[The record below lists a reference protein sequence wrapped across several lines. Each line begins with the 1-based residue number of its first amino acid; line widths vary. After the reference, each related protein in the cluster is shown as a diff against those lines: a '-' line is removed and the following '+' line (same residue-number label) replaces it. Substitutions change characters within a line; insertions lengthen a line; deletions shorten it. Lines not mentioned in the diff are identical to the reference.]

1 MLEQE
6 KKYFADEQ
14 SGFGLNS
21 DDSAFA
27 IPLNSYVNCE
37 NLRSGSTDKGVT
49 GTMESVASNLQ
60 VSVDAQTDTIE
71 LGSYAD
77 SPNNRIIYFL
87 YDTLNTNSNKIVA
100 YYRSTG
106 NTYVVTFDGQVTGNL
121 NFNKNYPIQSWMEG
135 NLLFWTDNYT
145 DPKCINVD
153 AAIKLNYPS
162 FVTDVAPYTSPIAQ
176 SVITLIRYAPQRPPS
191 LTFQTIP
198 SRQNFLRD
206 FAGEF
211 AYRNNFRDGQT
222 SVFGTPSVMVNY
234 RFGTN
239 PSQTNYDNSN
249 RITVTLQWQNGF
261 DIEQDV
267 QRFEL
272 AVRYDNQPDYFV
284 LKVWDKSNAADLAE
298 INAYNAGGALTYFF
312 YNDKTGSPA
321 GTLVSAKP
329 FDTVPN
335 LSGTGGLGLD
345 RNFLGNNTIGYDTPA
360 TTSLRGSVSL
370 SGGIQEGS
378 QIFKSWSTYQLG
390 IRFRDKYKRACG
402 VVTDA
407 VQSIVTIPDRG
418 DYNNATSFYNLLSA
432 TLSNTNAL
440 AEIPDWAYYY
450 DILITKNLRTRFF
463 AEWAMRSGD
472 VQYVIKNVNGT
483 YTYQNTYVGGLFGLA
498 FKTSNLTL
506 NGMGVKFEQGD
517 FVRVYLS
524 GLSTAPFSLA
534 VVAQDADYIICNP
547 IDIGT
552 TTSLV
557 DLILV
562 EYYTPYISS
571 GNEFFYTVG
580 GVGVVNNPTTSIRQY
595 GTTGFN
601 ITGDVTFGY
610 RFFYSPSIYGYWSE
624 SMSPNDNLWKNWF
637 GIYGEENIVT
647 SLGRVVKETSVKW
660 SNTIIEGSNTN
671 GLSTFDAENEKLLPL
686 SMGTLR
692 KLQPTSKVQEQGN
705 IMLAIA
711 EQQTASLYLGEVQ
724 TYGSDQRP
732 ASVNTVQNVIGTV
745 NILKGDYGTI
755 NPESVTEYRGMV
767 FWIDVNNGRIIQY
780 SVNGLFPIS
789 NYKMTRFWNLW
800 CKQYKSMTSAQIEAL
815 GGRPFVFMAVD
826 SVHNELLISIPKL
839 SSVPPKGYLPDYP
852 STIYPFDIYDLQ
864 EKVIVYSLDAN
875 PNHWQ
880 GAYTFYTEGFVTM
893 NNDLYSFKNGQL
905 WIHNQTTNYCNFY
918 GVQYKSKIMPIS
930 NLIPT
935 VPKSYNNISLEVN
948 ICPTFVY
955 AYNDYPVQQSTDLV
969 DFDFENR
976 EGIWYANFYRNKLI
990 PTATGFV
997 TTGLLTG
1004 EKMRNVAMYI
1014 LIEFTVGTNPIELK
1028 FLNIGFEPSLG
1039 HENWMKK

>member
-77 SPNNRIIYFL
+77 SPNNRIFYFL
-87 YDTLNTNSNKIVA
+87 YDNLNTNSNKIVA

-106 NTYVVTFDGQVTGNL
+106 NTYTVIFDAQVTGGL

-198 SRQNFLRD
+198 SRQNFLRE

-284 LKVWDKSNAADLAE
+284 LRVWDKANAADLAE

-312 YNDKTGSPA
+312 YNDKIGSAA
-321 GTLVSAKP
+321 GKLVSVKP
-329 FDTVPN
+329 FDSVPN

-345 RNFLGNNTIGYDTPA
+345 RNFLGNNTIGYDTPS

-390 IRFRDKYKRACG
+390 IRFRDKYKRSCG
-402 VVTDA
+402 VVTDS
-407 VQSIVTIPDRG
+407 VQSIVTVPDRG
-418 DYNNATSFYNLLSA
+418 DYNTATSFYNLLSA

-440 AEIPDWAYYY
+440 TEIPDWAYYY

-463 AEWAMRSGD
+463 AQWAMRSGD
-472 VQYVIKNVNGT
+472 VQYVIKNVDGT
-483 YTYQNTYVGGLFGLA
+483 YTYQNTYIGGIFGLA

-506 NGMGVKFEQGD
+506 NGMGVVFTQGD

-524 GLSTAPFSLA
+524 GLSIAPFSIA

-547 IDIGT
+547 IDIGA
-552 TTSLV
+552 TTSIANL
-557 DLILV
+557 LLV
-562 EYYTPYISS
+562 EYYTPYISNS
-571 GNEFFYTVG
+571 NEFFYTIG
-580 GVGVVNNPTTSIRQY
+580 GVGIVNNPTLNTRQY

-601 ITGDVTFGY
+601 ITGDVTFGQ
-610 RFFYSPSIYGYWSE
+610 RIFYSPSVYGYWSE

-637 GIYGEENIVT
+637 GIYGEENVVT
-647 SLGRVVKETSVKW
+647 ILGRVVKETSVKW
-660 SNTIIEGSNTN
+660 SETIIQGSNTN
-671 GLSTFDAENEKLLPL
+671 GLSTFDSENEKLLPL

-767 FWIDVNNGRIIQY
+767 FWIDVNNGRVIQY

-800 CKQYKSMTSAQIEAL
+800 CKQYKSMSNAQIEAL

-839 SSVPPKGYLPDYP
+839 SNVPPNGYLPDYP

-864 EKVIVYSLDAN
+864 EKVMVYSLDAN

-880 GAYTFYTEGFVTM
+880 GAYTFYAEGFVTM

-905 WIHNQTTNYCNFY
+905 WIHNQTTSYCNFY

-930 NLIPT
+930 NLVPT

-976 EGIWYANFYRNKLI
+976 EGVWYATFYRNKLI

-1004 EKMRNVAMYI
+1004 EKMRNVAMYL